1 MPTPETP
8 TLLPCPFCGGEAEM
22 NQAWSYWDVMCHSDL
37 CGVRPVSDG
46 YDTQSEAAAAWNAR
60 HVDPATLAL
69 ARLGAATITS
79 LEMAA
84 TPLPPNV
91 EHRWM
96 TAKATPGIRERVAEL
111 LQDTEARERLRVE
124 GA

>member
-46 YDTQSEAAAAWNAR
+46 YDTQSEAAAAWNTR
-60 HVDPATLAL
+60 HLDPATLAL
-69 ARLGAATITS
+69 ARLGAAVLGSRIEQRKA
-79 LEMAA
+79 LFDAA
-84 TPLPPNV
+84 DT
-91 EHRWM
+91 
-96 TAKATPGIRERVAEL
+96 TPGILDRVADL
-111 LQDTEARERLRVE
+111 LDTEARERRE
-124 GA
+124 DTP